1 MKKRLIATSAG
12 LMLILSGCNFLGMPD
27 KSENEN
33 TNLVTQQS
41 TSENETNEYLRYEV
55 KSSVFSEN
63 RELITYQVNNRVDMN
78 EIETG
83 LMSIS
88 EEYFPADEFIYQ
100 EGQYLTE
107 IGSWIRRK
115 SNDELGLNPAIEV
128 TEDMGWEKVMEIKK
142 QNPIYLGYVHEQ
154 NYVDKKGNI
163 KGLSIGL
170 AMNSIDY
177 IEVFDNMGLK
187 HFDTKEISKTDK
199 PSAKMISEGK
209 KMAETIINRVRQ
221 NENLQNV
228 PIVISLYQLEK
239 KNSVLPGSYF
249 SYAYLDGNDKSIK
262 KWREVEKQE
271 FLFPSDEAEEHDRV
285 VSNRFKGLEEDM
297 NSYFSD
303 RTIQLVAKG
312 TYIEN
317 DLQKMVINVN
327 TDMTKYGEIVGFVQA
342 ITPEIRDFFPHEPV
356 YIYVKTPEGTAATIL
371 IEPEEE
377 PAVHIHD
384 SGS

>member
-1 MKKRLIATSAG
+1 MKKRLILTSAG
-12 LMLILSGCNFLGMPD
+12 LMVFLSGCTFLGMPD

-41 TSENETNEYLRYEV
+41 TSENETNEYLRYKV

-83 LMSIS
+83 LMSLS
-88 EEYFPADEFIYQ
+88 EEYFPADKFVYQ
-100 EGQYLTE
+100 EGQFLEE
-107 IGSWIRRK
+107 IGSWIRRE

-128 TEDMGWEKVMEIKK
+128 TEEMGWEEVMEISKE
-142 QNPIYLGYVHEQ
+142 NPMYLGYVHEQ
-154 NYVDKKGNI
+154 NYVDQKGNL

-170 AMNSIDY
+170 AMKSVDY
-177 IEVFDNMGLK
+177 ISVNDNLGLK
-187 HFDTKEISKTDK
+187 HFDTKEISEK
-199 PSAKMISEGK
+199 KMISEGK

-221 NENLQNV
+221 KENLNNV

-249 SYAYLDGNDKSIK
+249 TYAYLDANDKSIK
-262 KWREVEKQE
+262 KWREIEKKD
-271 FLFPSDEAEEHDRV
+271 FLFPSGDAEEHDRV
-285 VSNRFKGLEEDM
+285 VSNRLKGLEEDM
-297 NSYFSD
+297 NSFFKD
-303 RTIQLVAKG
+303 RTIQLVSKG
-312 TYIEN
+312 TYIDN

-342 ITPEIRDFFPHEPV
+342 FTPEIQDFFPHEPI
-356 YIYVKTPEGTAATIL
+356 YIYVKTPDGTAATVL

-377 PAVHIHD
+377 PSVHIHD
-384 SGS
+384 NIN

>member
-1 MKKRLIATSAG
+1 MKKRLIATSTG
-12 LMLILSGCNFLGMPD
+12 LMLILSGCTFLGIPD

-41 TSENETNEYLRYEV
+41 TSENETNEYLRYQV
-55 KSSVFSEN
+55 KSSVFSKN

-83 LMSIS
+83 LMSLS
-88 EEYFPADEFIYQ
+88 EDYFPADKFIYQ
-100 EGQYLTE
+100 EGQYLDE

-128 TEDMGWEKVMEIKK
+128 TEDMGWEKVMELSKEK
-142 QNPIYLGYVHEQ
+142 PIYLGYVHEQ
-154 NYVDKKGNI
+154 NYVDQKGNL

-170 AMNSIDY
+170 AMNSVDY
-177 IEVFDNMGLK
+177 ISVNDNMGLK
-187 HFDTKEISKTDK
+187 HFDMKEISEK
-199 PSAKMISEGK
+199 KMISEGK
-209 KMAETIINRVRQ
+209 KMAEIIINRVRQ
-221 NENLQNV
+221 KENLQNI
-228 PIVISLYQLEK
+228 PIVISLFELEK

-249 SYAYLDGNDKSIK
+249 TYAYLDANDKSIK
-262 KWREVEKQE
+262 KWREIEKQD
-271 FLFPSDEAEEHDRV
+271 FLFPSNAAEEHDRV
-285 VSNRFKGLEEDM
+285 VSNRLKGLEEDM
-297 NSYFSD
+297 NAFFPD
-303 RTIQLVAKG
+303 RTIQLVSKG
-312 TYIEN
+312 TYIES

-342 ITPEIRDFFPHEPV
+342 FAPEIQDFFPHEPV
-356 YIYVKTPEGTAATIL
+356 YIYVKTPEGTAATVL
-371 IEPEEE
+371 VEPEEE

>member
-12 LMLILSGCNFLGMPD
+12 LLLVLSGCNFLGMPG
-27 KSENEN
+27 KQENEN

-41 TSENETNEYLRYEV
+41 TSENETNEYLRYKV

-100 EGQYLTE
+100 EGQYLNG
-107 IGSWIRRK
+107 ISSWIRRK

-128 TEDMGWEKVMEIKK
+128 TEDMGWEKVMELSKDH
-142 QNPIYLGYVHEQ
+142 PMYLGYVHEQ
-154 NYVDKKGNI
+154 NYVDQKGNI

-170 AMNSIDY
+170 AMKSVDY
-177 IEVFDNMGLK
+177 ISVNDNMGLR
-187 HFDTKEISKTDK
+187 HFDTKEISEK
-199 PSAKMISEGK
+199 KMVSEGK
-209 KMAETIINRVRQ
+209 KMAETVIKRVRE
-221 NENLQNV
+221 NEKLRNV
-228 PIVISLYQLEK
+228 PVVISLYQLEK
-239 KNSVLPGSYF
+239 QNSVLSGSYF
-249 SYAYLDGNDKSIK
+249 TYAYLDGNDKGIK
-262 KWREVEKQE
+262 KWRDVEKKDY
-271 FLFPSDEAEEHDRV
+271 LFPSDEAEEHDRV
-285 VSNRFKGLEEDM
+285 VANRFKGLEEDM
-297 NSYFSD
+297 NSFFSD

-312 TYIEN
+312 TYIES

-327 TDMTKYGEIVGFVQA
+327 TDMAKYGEIVGFVQA
-342 ITPEIRDFFPHEPV
+342 FTPEIQDFFPHEPV
-356 YIYVKTPEGTAATIL
+356 YIYVKTPEGTAATVL

-377 PAVHIHD
+377 PVVHIHD